1 MSEVAVRAEVASGGA
16 IVAPLTSSAVLEPG
30 GAAGRYRLSGALV
43 FATARTTHA
52 AGCRALSGSA
62 SDVGVDCSGLTRADS
77 AGVAVLLDWLAEAK
91 RNARHLRYEGLPD
104 SVRAI
109 ARISEVD
116 DLLESGV

>member
-1 MSEVAVRAEVASGGA
+1 MASGGA

-30 GAAGRYRLSGALV
+30 GSGRTLPPERSARVRHGADDTRSRLP
-43 FATARTTHA
+43 
-52 AGCRALSGSA
+52 RAFGVRLGIA
-62 SDVGVDCSGLTRADS
+62 GVDCSGLTRADS